1 MTAACSRARWRPK
14 REWRASSVQDHAY
27 LEQARRIR
35 IRLFDE
41 LQTLN
46 LLERELRQRRDQ
58 DAREWT
64 RADKVA
70 VAIEHLQQA
79 MAALELASQK

>member
-1 MTAACSRARWRPK
+1 M
-14 REWRASSVQDHAY
+14 QDHVY

-35 IRLFDE
+35 VRLFDE
-41 LQTLN
+41 LQTLK

-58 DAREWT
+58 NARERT

-70 VAIEHLQQA
+70 VAIEHLKQA

>member
-1 MTAACSRARWRPK
+1 VHT
-14 REWRASSVQDHAY
+14 SSVQDHAY

>member
-1 MTAACSRARWRPK
+1 
-14 REWRASSVQDHAY
+14 VQDHAY